1 MAESKRSLVTLP
13 VPITIRG
20 LSWPFLLLWSASFI
34 VVLLILLPIV
44 YLVIRAFGSS
54 SDIFATLSQARTWQ
68 IVANSLVLALACA
81 LSSIV
86 IGLPLAWLVVR
97 SDLPGRRF
105 WNTLAPLPLVLP
117 SFVAAYLYISVLGP
131 RGMLQQAL
139 EGPFQITRL
148 PSIYGFWGALFT
160 LSMLTFPYVFLSARA
175 ALIRSNPA
183 LEEAGR
189 SLGLGPWQTFW
200 RITLPQLRPALG
212 SAALLVAL
220 YSLRDFG
227 AVALMRYTTFTRAIY
242 TQYNSFD
249 RSQAAFLA
257 LLLIAMTIVL
267 ISLEARLFARTREV
281 AALQATLRP
290 TAPVRLGL
298 WRWPALAFC
307 SAVIGLSLC
316 LPISVLAYWLVRG
329 LLAGEALA
337 TMGSAI
343 RGSLLAS
350 AGGALFCL
358 LAALPVSILVV
369 RWPSRWSKLLERLMY
384 IGFALP
390 GIAIA
395 LALVFFGIQYARP
408 LYQSFAMLMIA
419 YTILFLPQAVG
430 ALRSALLQ
438 IHISLE
444 ESARSLGSSPLAVF
458 WRVTLPLM
466 RPGIVVAA
474 SLTFLTA
481 MKELPITLL
490 LAPTGFRTLATIVWS
505 SVSEAYFARAAAP
518 ALLIVLLSSLPLALL
533 NRNEQSS

>member
-1 MAESKRSLVTLP
+1 MVERKRSFQVLP
-13 VPITIRG
+13 VRSALHNPN
-20 LSWPFLLLWSASFI
+20 WPLVLLWSASLI
-34 VVLLILLPIV
+34 VVALILLPIA
-44 YLVIRAFGSS
+44 YLVIRALGSS
-54 SDIFATLSQARTWQ
+54 DAFASLSQARTWQ
-68 IVANSLVLALACA
+68 IMFNSLALAVASA
-81 LSSIV
+81 LCSML

-97 SDLPGRRF
+97 SDLPWRRF

-131 RGMLQQAL
+131 RGMLQQLL
-139 EGPFQITRL
+139 EGPFQINRL

-160 LSMLTFPYVFLSARA
+160 LSMLTYPYVFLSTRA
-175 ALIRSNPA
+175 ALSQIDPA

-189 SLGLGPWQTFW
+189 SLGLGPWRTFW
-200 RITLPQLRPALG
+200 RVTLPQLRPALG

-257 LLLIAMTIVL
+257 LLLIGMTIVL
-267 ISLEARLFARTREV
+267 ISLEARLFVRTRTSGS
-281 AALQATLRP
+281 LQTSLRQS
-290 TAPVRLGL
+290 APLRLGI
-298 WRWPALAFC
+298 WRWPALLFC
-307 SAVIGLSLC
+307 GLIIGLSLL
-316 LPISVLAYWLVRG
+316 LPISVLGYWLVRG
-329 LLAGEALA
+329 LLAGETLA
-337 TMGSAI
+337 SVGSAI

-350 AGGALFCL
+350 AVGALFCVI
-358 LAALPVSILVV
+358 AALPVSILVA
-369 RWPSRWSKLLERLMY
+369 RWPSRWSKLIERLIY

-408 LYQSFAMLMIA
+408 LYQSFSMLMIA
-419 YTILFLPQAVG
+419 YTILFVPQAVG
-430 ALRSALLQ
+430 ALRSALLR

-458 WRVTLPLM
+458 WRVALPLM
-466 RPGIVVAA
+466 RPGLLAAA

-533 NRNEQSS
+533 NRNNTA

>member
-44 YLVIRAFGSS
+44 YLVLRALGNS
-54 SDIFATLSQARTWQ
+54 SDVFATLSQARIWQ
-68 IVANSLVLALACA
+68 IILNSLALALASA
-81 LSSIV
+81 LTAIM

-97 SDLPGRRF
+97 SDLPLRRF

-131 RGMLQQAL
+131 RGMLQQLL

-175 ALIRSNPA
+175 ALVRINPA

-242 TQYNSFD
+242 TQYSSFD

-257 LLLIAMTIVL
+257 LLLIAMTIVV
-267 ISLEARLFARTREV
+267 ISLEARLFPRTREV
-281 AALQATLRP
+281 AALQATLRQS
-290 TAPVRLGL
+290 APVRLGL
-298 WRWPALAFC
+298 WRWPAFAFC
-307 SAVIGLSLC
+307 SLIIGLSLF

-329 LLAGEALA
+329 LLAGEMLA

-369 RWPSRWSKLLERLMY
+369 RWPSRWSKLLERLIY

-444 ESARSLGSSPLAVF
+444 ESARSLGSSPLGVF

-466 RPGIVVAA
+466 RPGLVVAA